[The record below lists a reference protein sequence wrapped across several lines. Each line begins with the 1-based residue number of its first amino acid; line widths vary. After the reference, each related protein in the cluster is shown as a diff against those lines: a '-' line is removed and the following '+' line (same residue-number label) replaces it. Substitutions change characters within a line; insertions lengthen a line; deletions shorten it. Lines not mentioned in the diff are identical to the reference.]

1 MACIRFVYTLK
12 DGCDIL
18 SRRSALRLELRESPE
33 NVAEHGV
40 SFELAREAFFD
51 PFLVYDDATAGDE
64 LRQGVI
70 GRMSSPPR
78 RLLYAV
84 SVEREGHAIR
94 IISARRAE
102 PEEEKRYDHENG

>member
-1 MACIRFVYTLK
+1 MDVMSYL
-12 DGCDIL
+12 DGQLFIW
-18 SRRSALRLELRESPE
+18 SSEKARA
-33 NVAEHGV
+33 NVVEHGV
-40 SFELAREAFFD
+40 TFELAREAFFD
-51 PFLVYDDATAGDE
+51 PFVVYDDATAGDE

-78 RLLYAV
+78 RLLYVV

-102 PEEEKRYDHENG
+102 PEEENRYDNENG